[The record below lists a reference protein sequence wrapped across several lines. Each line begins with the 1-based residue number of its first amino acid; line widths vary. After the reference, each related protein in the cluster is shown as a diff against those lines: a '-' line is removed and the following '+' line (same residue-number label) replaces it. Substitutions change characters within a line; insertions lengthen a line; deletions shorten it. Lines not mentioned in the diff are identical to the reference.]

1 MKRRSFV
8 KRLGASAGLV
18 CAGGHIC
25 DMVCGSLENAYAF
38 GYEETLSDVE
48 AKYYRKLPEDVIVC
62 ELCPRE
68 CLVSDVERGF
78 CGVRENQGG
87 TYKTLVHSR
96 VCSMN
101 IDPIEKKP
109 FFHFHPGTTAFSIAT
124 AGCNV
129 NCKFCQNWDIS
140 QVRPEQVRNVLLTPD
155 ALASE
160 CVTRKIPTIAYTYSE
175 PVVFYEY
182 MYDAAV
188 RSRKDGIKNVV
199 VTGGYIKEK
208 PLRDLL
214 KVVDAVKVDLKS
226 FSEQYYKDIV
236 NGELQPVLDALKI
249 IHENGTW
256 LEIVYLVVPTLNDK
270 DDEFSALCK
279 WVKSDLSP
287 DVPVHFT
294 RFHPTYLMTNLPPT
308 PVATLERAYL
318 IAKTEGLHYPYIGN
332 VPGNKAENTYCPG
345 CGEILIERYGY
356 RIGQNKIV
364 DGKCAGCGVAIPGV
378 WR

>member
-8 KRLGASAGLV
+8 KKLGASAGLACV
-18 CAGGHIC
+18 GGQLC
-25 DMVCGSLENAYAF
+25 NMVCGSLENAYAF
-38 GYEETLSDVE
+38 GYEEKLSDVE
-48 AKYYRKLPEDVIVC
+48 AKYYKKLPEDIVVC

-68 CLVSDVERGF
+68 CSVSDVERGF
-78 CGVRENQGG
+78 CGVRENRGG

-109 FFHFHPGTTAFSIAT
+109 FFHFHPGTTAFSVAT

-140 QVRPEQVRNVLLTPD
+140 QARPEQLRNVLLTPD
-155 ALASE
+155 ALANE
-160 CVTRKIPTIAYTYSE
+160 CVSRKIPTIAYTYSE

-188 RSRKDGIKNVV
+188 RSRRDGIKNVV
-199 VTGGYIKEK
+199 VTGGYIKEE

-236 NGELQPVLDALKI
+236 NGELKPVLDALKI
-249 IHENGTW
+249 IHESGTW

-308 PVATLERAYL
+308 PVATLERAYR
-318 IAKTEGLHYPYIGN
+318 IARDEGLRYPYIGN
-332 VPGNKAENTYCPG
+332 VPGNKAENTYCPD
-345 CGEILIERYGY
+345 CGEILIERYGF
-356 RIGQNKIV
+356 RIGQNRIM
-364 DGKCAGCGVAIPGV
+364 DGKCAGCGVVIPGV

>member
-129 NCKFCQNWDIS
+129 NCKFCQNWEIS
-140 QVRPEQVRNVLLTPD
+140 QARPEQVDNIELPPSGVIDICKQRSVP
-155 ALASE
+155 
-160 CVTRKIPTIAYTYSE
+160 IIAYTYS
-175 PVVFYEY
+175 
-182 MYDAAV
+182 
-188 RSRKDGIKNVV
+188 
-199 VTGGYIKEK
+199 
-208 PLRDLL
+208 
-214 KVVDAVKVDLKS
+214 
-226 FSEQYYKDIV
+226 
-236 NGELQPVLDALKI
+236 
-249 IHENGTW
+249 
-256 LEIVYLVVPTLNDK
+256 
-270 DDEFSALCK
+270 
-279 WVKSDLSP
+279 
-287 DVPVHFT
+287 
-294 RFHPTYLMTNLPPT
+294 
-308 PVATLERAYL
+308 
-318 IAKTEGLHYPYIGN
+318 
-332 VPGNKAENTYCPG
+332 
-345 CGEILIERYGY
+345 
-356 RIGQNKIV
+356 
-364 DGKCAGCGVAIPGV
+364 
-378 WR
+378 

>member
-18 CAGGHIC
+18 CAGGQIC
-25 DMVCGSLENAYAF
+25 DMVCGTLENAYAF
-38 GYEETLSDVE
+38 GYEESLSDVE
-48 AKYYRKLPEDVIVC
+48 AKYYKKLPEDVVAC
-62 ELCPRE
+62 QLCPRE
-68 CLVSDVERGF
+68 CNVSDVERGF

-87 TYKTLVHSR
+87 IYKTLVHSR

-109 FFHFHPGTTAFSIAT
+109 FFHFRPGTTAFSVAT

-155 ALASE
+155 ALANE
-160 CVTRKIPTIAYTYSE
+160 CVSREIPTIAYTYSE

-182 MYDAAV
+182 MYDSAV

-199 VTGGYIKEK
+199 VTGGYIKEE

-236 NGELQPVLDALKI
+236 NGELKPVLDALKV

-270 DDEFSALCK
+270 DDELSALCK
-279 WVKSDLSP
+279 WVKSDLSV

-308 PVATLERAYL
+308 PVATLERAYG
-318 IAKTEGLHYPYIGN
+318 IAKDEGLHFPYIGN
-332 VPGNKAENTYCPG
+332 VPGNKGENTYCPG